1 MEKSVKE
8 VFNEIQTT
16 IDELRTQLDEL
27 EERLAALAQIPDQV
41 GDDVVVPVGEDI
53 VEEVPVEIDEPEPE
67 PLEVEPE
74 PIEVEAEPEPA
85 PEPVEVVPEPVDVDL
100 PNEDIP
106 EPAEEDA
113 PVIPSEGEAEVEESP
128 IDLSI
133 DMAAIGAKT
142 VPDAKNY
149 QWMIDMP
156 GGPVANVISAIS
168 LNDRVLFINT
178 LFKEDPALFQNTITE
193 LNKME
198 SISEAVSYVI
208 ANFPDWNLNSEVVYR
223 LMMAVRRKL
232 K

>member
-27 EERLAALAQIPDQV
+27 EERLAALKAEEISPLAALGRNDTPVIPSEIEES
-41 GDDVVVPVGEDI
+41 PV
-53 VEEVPVEIDEPEPE
+53 
-67 PLEVEPE
+67 
-74 PIEVEAEPEPA
+74 EPEPA

>member
-16 IDELRTQLDEL
+16 IDALRVQLDEL
-27 EERLAALAQIPDQV
+27 EERLASLKEAAEEPV
-41 GDDVVVPVGEDI
+41 PVVV
-53 VEEVPVEIDEPEPE
+53 EPEPE
-67 PLEVEPE
+67 PIEPAVEPE
-74 PIEVEAEPEPA
+74 PEPIAIEQEPAPAVEPEP
-85 PEPVEVVPEPVDVDL
+85 EV
-100 PNEDIP
+100 
-106 EPAEEDA
+106 
-113 PVIPSEGEAEVEESP
+113 

-133 DMAAIGAKT
+133 DMAGMGART

-149 QWMIDMP
+149 QWMIDLP

-178 LFKEDPALFQNTITE
+178 LFKEDPALFQNTISE
-193 LNKME
+193 FNKME
-198 SISEAVSYVI
+198 TVSEAVSYVI